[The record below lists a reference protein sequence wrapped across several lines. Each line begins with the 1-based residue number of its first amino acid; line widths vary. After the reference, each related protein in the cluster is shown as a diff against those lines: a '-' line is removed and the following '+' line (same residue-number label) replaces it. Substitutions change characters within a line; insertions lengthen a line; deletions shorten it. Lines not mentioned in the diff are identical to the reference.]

1 MKGSDSVAQMD
12 KINHKEAAFI
22 AIKSLAY
29 ISQSPD
35 ELIKF
40 LNVTGLAP
48 ADVIRLRENMRFLG
62 GVLDFLS
69 NDQSLLLAF
78 CSHEDFSPA
87 QIENAR
93 VKLSG
98 PIE

>member
-1 MKGSDSVAQMD
+1 MGRAKVAQAD

-35 ELIKF
+35 ELAKF
-40 LNVTGLAP
+40 LNNTGLEP
-48 ADVIRLRENMRFLG
+48 TDVIRLRENMHFLG
-62 GVLDFLS
+62 GVLDFVT

-93 VKLSG
+93 YKLTG
-98 PIE
+98 RVE